1 PGHESL
7 IQTDPGSVQ
16 CLLKLLVA
24 RCCSSLLPPSG
35 LLAVSD
41 LQSVQTI
48 RQFRYVGLA
57 KNWSDAQTY
66 CRERFS
72 DLAAILNA
80 ANGTEARQ
88 AAGTSQ
94 VWIGLFNGSWKW
106 SQDENRLPPSSSG
119 SMFTMW
125 SSNEPQDRKC
135 TLLSKSGYWSAKDCG
150 DLNEFLCYHGSSG
163 NDVLVKQK
171 MSWFDAQA
179 YCRET
184 YTDLTSIR
192 DVIKNYKMT
201 TLLPDSTF
209 NLFNIRPPAVA
220 WIGLH
225 RSDWAWSD
233 GSSAS
238 YWPWAAQTTTEQ
250 TDCVTMDSSSGSW
263 SQRSCSD
270 SFSFLC
276 SAGEF
281 PRRLCRIPACRAD
294 RAFLRFSADVVLS
307 ATRALKIRLQ
317 AGSADLND
325 PAVQESILQQVSA
338 SQTAPKLREKM
349 EEQKVAEEVKLSWRI
364 QPDGKIFHRQQEET
378 APPACE
384 AETCH

>member
-1 PGHESL
+1 
-7 IQTDPGSVQ
+7 
-16 CLLKLLVA
+16 
-24 RCCSSLLPPSG
+24 
-35 LLAVSD
+35 
-41 LQSVQTI
+41 
-48 RQFRYVGLA
+48 
-57 KNWSDAQTY
+57 
-66 CRERFS
+66 
-72 DLAAILNA
+72 
-80 ANGTEARQ
+80 
-88 AAGTSQ
+88 
-94 VWIGLFNGSWKW
+94 
-106 SQDENRLPPSSSG
+106 
-119 SMFTMW
+119 MFTMW

-150 DLNEFLCYHGSSG
+150 DLNEFLCYDGSSG

-276 SAGEF
+276 SA
-281 PRRLCRIPACRAD
+281 
-294 RAFLRFSADVVLS
+294 DVVLS

-325 PAVQESILQQVSA
+325 PAVQESILQQ
-338 SQTAPKLREKM
+338 LREKM
-349 EEQKVAEEVKLSWRI
+349 EEQEVAEEVKLSWRI

-384 AETCH
+384 AETCHSV